1 MSVARLEPR
10 DTPEMVELSSAELG
24 MLVSDAPLPL
34 NEPEKLVQ
42 LSVFVEALNVRSPSV
57 EDAVIVPEVRLVSTT
72 LSVPDAALS
81 VEPVLVRFAP
91 FPEKLVQLSV
101 FVEALNVRSPSVV
114 DDVIVPLVR
123 EVRTTL

>member
-1 MSVARLEPR
+1 
-10 DTPEMVELSSAELG
+10 MVELSSAELG

-42 LSVFVEALNVRSPSV
+42 ESVFVEAVNVRSPSV
-57 EDAVIVPEVRLVSTT
+57 EDDVIVPEVRLVSTT